1 VNGEISFHI
10 GVGIYFPYTSFRHQT
25 KDGGIRRYIL
35 DISSNNFSWSLIVIA
50 VNVIVSD
57 TTIIFF
63 WRS

>member
-10 GVGIYFPYTSFRHQT
+10 GVGIFFPYTSFRHQT
-25 KDGGIRRYIL
+25 KDGGIRE
-35 DISSNNFSWSLIVIA
+35 DIFWTLVQIIFPGHVIA